1 MATTTHPKAD
11 GAAGSAQKEFA
22 TPLRLVSPLEKS
34 DRAKD
39 AQYLL
44 AGNNAFKQNFHP
56 GDVDGEFGPASAAA
70 TKRAKLLLGYP
81 MSAVDNSFGQVLYEL
96 LCGKRQLSPANL
108 ALRERRLKDLEH
120 GDAKR
125 QALAAALEDAK
136 NHVHEEGE
144 NLTPFGKWYG
154 MDGQPWC
161 CMYVTYRLVH
171 AGFDGFEQ
179 GKFASYCGAVVDAAR
194 NGQRHLALTTDPE
207 PGDIAI
213 YNGDEH
219 IEFFVEWVE
228 KGKTFKAVGGNT
240 SAHDGSPSN
249 GGEVAVNTRSRS
261 GGFRATCFV
270 RVGA

>member
-1 MATTTHPKAD
+1 MA
-11 GAAGSAQKEFA
+11 EF
-22 TPLRLVSPLEKS
+22 TNPLRLVSPLEKTG
-34 DRAKD
+34 RAKD
-39 AQYLL
+39 AQFLL
-44 AGNNAFKQNFHP
+44 AGNNEFKQNFHP

-70 TKRAKLLLGYP
+70 TKRAKYMLGYP
-81 MSAVDNSFGQVLYEL
+81 QSAVDSSFGQTLYEML
-96 LCGKRQLSPANL
+96 TGKKKLTPANQ
-108 ALRERRLKDLEH
+108 ALREQRMKAEEAH
-120 GDAKR
+120 GGAKK

-136 NHVHEEGE
+136 NSVHEEGD

-161 CMYVTYRLVH
+161 AMYVTYRLVH

-179 GKFASYCGAVVDAAR
+179 GKFASYCGSVVDAAKH
-194 NGQRHLALTTDPE
+194 GQRHLALTTDPE
-207 PGDIAI
+207 PGDIVI

-219 IEFFVEWVE
+219 IEFFVDWVD
-228 KGKTFKAVGGNT
+228 KPNTFKAVGGNT

-261 GGFRATCFV
+261 GGFRATCFI